1 MMAPS
6 KLGRY
11 EIVRPIGRSMT
22 DVYLAIDTV
31 ENRKAALKL
40 IRPDEGSV
48 AKLVMEAERRGAA
61 IQKEIGG
68 LDPRVVQIY
77 DFGDL
82 DGYFYVAMQY
92 VEGRTLAEVLKADT
106 VVDANRAAVIT
117 LEICEQL
124 AKFHARQSAVVHG
137 DIKPSNI
144 HLGPND
150 TVRLLDFGIAK
161 TLRSSGSATAHNF
174 GSPSYCA
181 PERLTRSQ
189 VDEQS
194 DLWALGA
201 TLYEMLT
208 GVPPYRAQDTHKLEN
223 LIRSKRPPRALPASC
238 PRGLRSIVTKVL
250 AADPARRY
258 ETAAAM
264 QADLQ
269 AFLEHRTTAAEMEQ
283 RAAWRHGATM
293 MAACEAL
300 RKATRTLVR
309 VRKTL
314 KIAGALAWFLVGM
327 CLSIGGIKAWWV
339 WRDHRAAAPAPSA
352 PVQHTP
358 AARRPSG
365 EPPVLPEGHLYTE
378 PAEKIIESYES
389 SSDPALDDFDWHKAE
404 ILLQHAVA
412 AGDTSPRTAG
422 ELALA
427 KGYATLER
435 LASGDY
441 SGGAAAQLSAEA
453 RADFAKAETAVPALA
468 APHLAMARLYV
479 YTLPNVGKA
488 MVEFAAAERLGA
500 TLGRREIEQQGDAY
514 RLRAERTAVRDPRQA
529 WSDAL
534 AARDLYG
541 RVRGF
546 DQVEAHVKELAR
558 IRYGA
563 PRRPPRQGR
572 RTRWR

>member
-1 MMAPS
+1 MTPPP

-40 IRPDEGSV
+40 IRPDEDSV
-48 AKLVMEAERRGAA
+48 SRLVMEAERRGAA

-92 VEGRTLAEVLKADT
+92 VEGRTLAEVLHADA
-106 VVDANRAAVIT
+106 VVDANRAAVIA

-161 TLRSSGSATAHNF
+161 MLRTNGDATDHQF

-208 GVPPYRAQDTHKLEN
+208 GGPPYRAEDTHKLEN
-223 LIRSKRPPRALPASC
+223 LIRSRRPPRALPSTC
-238 PRGLRSIVTKVL
+238 PRGLRAIVAKAL
-250 AADPARRY
+250 APEPLRRY
-258 ETAAAM
+258 ESAEAM

-269 AFLEHRTTAAEMEQ
+269 AFLECRPTAAELEQ
-283 RAAWRHGATM
+283 CASWKAGATIV
-293 MAACEAL
+293 AAREAL

-309 VRKTL
+309 ARRTL
-314 KIAGALAWFLVGM
+314 KVAGALAWFLVGM
-327 CLSIGGIKAWWV
+327 CLSVGGIKMWWAWRARHAV
-339 WRDHRAAAPAPSA
+339 VKQPVVSAPVHKAAAPPVAP
-352 PVQHTP
+352 
-358 AARRPSG
+358 
-365 EPPVLPEGHLYTE
+365 EWLLYTE
-378 PAEKIIESYES
+378 PADKILSAYNNS
-389 SSDPALDDFDWHKAE
+389 VDPTLDDFDWPEAE
-404 ILLQHAVA
+404 VLFRHAIGLGDKSSRTA
-412 AGDTSPRTAG
+412 AGM
-422 ELALA
+422 ALA
-427 KGYATLER
+427 QGYSILGR
-435 LASGDY
+435 LGSDDY
-441 SGGAAAQLSAEA
+441 SSSAASQLSEKA
-453 RADFAKAETAVPALA
+453 RADFTKAVATLPADP
-468 APHLAMARLYV
+468 APHLALARLYV
-479 YTLPNVGKA
+479 YTTPNVQRA
-488 MVEFAAAERLGA
+488 MAEFASAQRLGA
-500 TLGRREIEQQGDAY
+500 VLGRREIEQQADAY
-514 RLRAERTAVRDPRQA
+514 RMSAERGAARHPRQA
-529 WSDAL
+529 WKDAQT
-534 AARDLYG
+534 AKRLYE

-546 DQVEAHVKELAR
+546 DQVEMHVKELGR

-563 PRRPPRQGR
+563 PRRASKPAR
-572 RTRWR
+572 RSRWR